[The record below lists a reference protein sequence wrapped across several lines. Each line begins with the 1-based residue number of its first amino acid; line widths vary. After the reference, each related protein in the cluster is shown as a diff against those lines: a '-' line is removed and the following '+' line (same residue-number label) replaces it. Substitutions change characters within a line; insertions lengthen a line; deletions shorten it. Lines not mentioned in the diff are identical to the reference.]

1 MINKPASKSHLSND
15 HGKVASY
22 KAKLILR
29 ILFSVILSQE
39 QNLVIKE
46 IRIHGR
52 GGQGG
57 VTAAEL
63 LARAAFKEGKW
74 VQAIPFFGAERRG
87 APVKAFARLSDE
99 PILIRSQVYSPDYV
113 VVLDASLL
121 DLVDITEGL
130 KKDGIIIINTRK
142 KPEEID
148 IKQRRLATVDATGIA
163 LELQL
168 IVAGLPV
175 LNTTML
181 GAFAK
186 ATEEVKLESV
196 LEVIREEWKGA
207 AGEKNA
213 KGAALAYERLVKNW

>member
-1 MINKPASKSHLSND
+1 VVL
-15 HGKVASY
+15 
-22 KAKLILR
+22 
-29 ILFSVILSQE
+29 
-39 QNLVIKE
+39 KE

-74 VQAIPFFGAERRG
+74 VQSFPFFGAERRG

-99 PILIRSQVYSPDYV
+99 PILVRSQIYNPDYV
-113 VVLDASLL
+113 IVLDSGLL
-121 DLVDITEGL
+121 DLVDVTEGM
-130 KKDGIIIINTRK
+130 KEDGIVIVNTQK
-142 KPEEID
+142 KPEELNLE
-148 IKQRRLATVDATGIA
+148 QHRVATVDATGIA

-168 IVAGLPV
+168 VVAGLPV

-186 ATEEVKLESV
+186 ATGEIKLESAV
-196 LEVIREEWKGA
+196 EVIKQMWSGP

-213 KGAALAYERLVKNW
+213 KGTILAYERLVKNW

>member
-1 MINKPASKSHLSND
+1 M
-15 HGKVASY
+15 
-22 KAKLILR
+22 
-29 ILFSVILSQE
+29 
-39 QNLVIKE
+39 IKE

-63 LARAAFKEGKW
+63 LASAAFKQGKW

-99 PILIRSQVYSPDYV
+99 PILVRSQVYNPDYV
-113 VVLDASLL
+113 MVLDETLL
-121 DLVDITEGL
+121 DIVDVTEGL
-130 KKDGIIIINTRK
+130 KKDGVVIINSPK
-142 KPEEID
+142 KPEEIRVR
-148 IKQRRLATVDATGIA
+148 QGRVATVDATGIA

-168 IVAGLPV
+168 LVAGLPV

-196 LEVIREEWKGA
+196 ITAIREEWPGA

-213 KGAALAYERLVKNW
+213 KAAQLAYDRLVKNW

>member
-1 MINKPASKSHLSND
+1 ML
-15 HGKVASY
+15 
-22 KAKLILR
+22 
-29 ILFSVILSQE
+29 
-39 QNLVIKE
+39 KE

-87 APVKAFARLSDE
+87 APVKAFARLADE
-99 PILIRSQVYSPDYV
+99 PILIRSQVYNPDYV
-113 VVLDASLL
+113 IVLDESLL
-121 DLVDITEGL
+121 ELVDVTEGL

-142 KPEEID
+142 KLEEIN
-148 IKQRRLATVDATGIA
+148 IKQGRLATVDATGIA

-168 IVAGLPV
+168 LVAGLPV

-181 GAFAK
+181 GAFAR
-186 ATEEVKLESV
+186 AAEEVKLESV
-196 LEVIREEWKGA
+196 LEVIRQEWGGA

-213 KGAALAYERLVKNW
+213 KAAALAYERVVKNW